1 MSRVAKRY
9 AKAVFSLAHED
20 NLLDKVSVD
29 FIQIADLAVQS
40 SEFSTLLSN
49 PLINEKDKLSILEQV
64 LSGKIEPMTLNFLK
78 LLADKKRI
86 ASLSEIAEEFRI
98 MMLSH
103 SNHVEGELISAVA
116 LNVSQVNAIK
126 NNIEEITGKAV
137 LLTEKLDQSVL
148 GGFIVKVEDW
158 VLDNSIR
165 YQLSKLREK
174 LIARS

>member
-9 AKAVFSLAHED
+9 AKALFALALEE
-20 NLLDKVSVD
+20 NLLEKIS
-29 FIQIADLAVQS
+29 ADLDQITELGSQS
-40 SEFSTLLSN
+40 AEFRTLLSN
-49 PLINEKDKLSILEQV
+49 PLINEKDKLSALEEI
-64 LSGKIEPMTLNFLK
+64 LSGKVEPITLSFLK

-86 ASLSEIAEEFRI
+86 AFLPGITEEFRR
-98 MMLSH
+98 MMLRH
-103 SNHVEGELISAVA
+103 ANQVEGELISAVA
-116 LNVSQVNAIK
+116 LTPGQVSTIK
-126 NNIEEITGKAV
+126 SRIEEITGKVV
-137 LLTEKLDQSVL
+137 LLTEKLDQTVL